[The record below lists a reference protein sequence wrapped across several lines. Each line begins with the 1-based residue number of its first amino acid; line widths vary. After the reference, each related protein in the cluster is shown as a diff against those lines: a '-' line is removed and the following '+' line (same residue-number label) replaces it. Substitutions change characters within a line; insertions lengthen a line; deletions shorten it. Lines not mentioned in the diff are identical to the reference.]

1 MRGIDQRFIDDLL
14 RGELSFFLEQVRSR
28 RKELSLEIRGGYI
41 NIYYRGGNLLKI
53 TQKRKGYTFQFDPK
67 YCLNKGDD
75 SHYEDVCNLKASSV
89 DDYVNSFNLL
99 IAEMQSWL
107 LVHPKP
113 EREYQHQ
120 LLIHNESI
128 IDIEYQIKKMMR
140 LDMLM
145 VRDDVLVVVENKYG
159 TGAISGSAGLAKHY
173 KDICTVL
180 TTQVLKDEIYDSVS
194 NIAECK
200 QQLGLLTFPVHLRDR
215 SKHEILFLLAD
226 YNPKSESIRIELK
239 EIRKTIPAKVL
250 FNVADEYVVDFSSAK
265 DLFTL

>member
-1 MRGIDQRFIDDLL
+1 
-14 RGELSFFLEQVRSR
+14 
-28 RKELSLEIRGGYI
+28 
-41 NIYYRGGNLLKI
+41 
-53 TQKRKGYTFQFDPK
+53 
-67 YCLNKGDD
+67 
-75 SHYEDVCNLKASSV
+75 
-89 DDYVNSFNLL
+89 
-99 IAEMQSWL
+99 
-107 LVHPKP
+107 
-113 EREYQHQ
+113 
-120 LLIHNESI
+120 
-128 IDIEYQIKKMMR
+128 MMR

-250 FNVADEYVVDFSSAK
+250 FSVADEYVVDFSSAK